1 MMNTKNCQNL
11 SLVQKQQKSIENK
24 CYMTKRYAYSNRSSG
39 AKLFV
44 MCVHTY
50 TFMQY
55 MLVIPNTIRQ
65 LFDGNNYKVIID
77 ILYINNV
84 NTTTII

>member
-55 MLVIPNTIRQ
+55 MLVIPNIRQ